1 MPNPATTFR
10 PSAANYKLIENLRV
24 MALKE
29 KRSLNNYIEV
39 ILTKHVQ
46 ENEAKI

>member
-10 PSAANYKLIENLRV
+10 PSAANDKLIKNLRI

-29 KRSLNNYIEV
+29 KRSLNNYIEL

-46 ENEAKI
+46 ENGKF